1 MFSPVPAEWRITLIL
16 LAADKIVQFPC
27 TAPLS
32 CGIVHSR
39 DLNPAWTW
47 QSIPLVRSG
56 HQSAQV
62 DISSKKFP
70 PFCAGAA
77 VLCHSA
83 GHSPEP
89 RNSPK
94 PPPASTVLRPST
106 TIGWHTI
113 PQTNGS
119 FTSVSFAGICPK
131 SCYSR
136 CANTFLRN
144 NMALLSW
151 I

>member
-70 PFCAGAA
+70 PFCQAL
-77 VLCHSA
+77 VLPFSVIQLVIHRNLEIRRSHHRGWDLPRRSVGTRFLKLMA
-83 GHSPEP
+83 HLHRSLSPEFAQN
-89 RNSPK
+89 R
-94 PPPASTVLRPST
+94 ATHAV
-106 TIGWHTI
+106 
-113 PQTNGS
+113 QTH
-119 FTSVSFAGICPK
+119 FFAIIWL
-131 SCYSR
+131 Y
-136 CANTFLRN
+136 
-144 NMALLSW
+144 
-151 I
+151 